1 MSNKAAKDAQGTDSL
16 QQRLTFLIHTVSNRI
31 GLFGQHLHREHGIN
45 HFTARILVLLLEFDE
60 LRISDLVELLVLP
73 QSTLSSHLQVLQKKG
88 LIRKRRSRKDS
99 RSVYL
104 SLSPTGLE
112 LAHAC
117 NDMSQKANAGMLE
130 GIDPAEC
137 GVAIDFLRKISQ
149 RLPELLEQL
158 GEEQTPQNSPKART
172 KPKLATKD

>member
-1 MSNKAAKDAQGTDSL
+1 
-16 QQRLTFLIHTVSNRI
+16 
-31 GLFGQHLHREHGIN
+31 
-45 HFTARILVLLLEFDE
+45 
-60 LRISDLVELLVLP
+60 
-73 QSTLSSHLQVLQKKG
+73 VLQKKG

-130 GIDPAEC
+130 GIDPAERE
-137 GVAIDFLRKISQ
+137 VAIGFLRKISQ
-149 RLPELLEQL
+149 RLPVLLEQL
-158 GEEQTPQNSPKART
+158 SEQQNAR
-172 KPKLATKD
+172 PESKD

>member
-1 MSNKAAKDAQGTDSL
+1 MSTSRAKEAQDINSL
-16 QQRLTFLIHTVSNRI
+16 QERLTFLIHTVSNRI

-130 GIDPAEC
+130 GIDPAERE
-137 GVAIDFLRKISQ
+137 VAIGFLRKISE
-149 RLPELLEQL
+149 RLPVLLEQL
-158 GEEQTPQNSPKART
+158 SEQQNAR
-172 KPKLATKD
+172 PETKD